1 MDTDTLDNEEET
13 ARLLANASKT
23 GSSEDVS
30 LTKVKHH
37 SMLAII
43 LTLILFPFCIDTLLF
58 PFFPNIATEKGLM
71 ISEIGVV
78 FASFDFARF
87 VTAPI
92 AGSMFNICQPKKQ
105 CAVGA
110 VIAGGACISF
120 GFTIL
125 IKNEDLF
132 FVSCLVIRCVAG
144 IGSAM
149 LNVSGTS
156 LLMKASGYESP
167 TIVAFV
173 ETANMV
179 GFSIGPAIG
188 AFLFQ
193 FVGYGM
199 MFGVLGVCLVIV
211 VPIFC
216 CLVPKIGL
224 FLMFGTWIFIKLSV
238 TSRSTEMTS
247 YYHSAFGSTSST
259 MGLLF
264 TIWSIC
270 SAVGTLCIAKF
281 VNKKKAPYILLVVW
295 AISIPFI
302 LLLGPSPPISY
313 LFGGKRFFLLS
324 ATVYGI
330 ISFIAGFFYILPF
343 SMALQIARLKGYPED
358 SLHTYGLLTGLMN
371 SGLCLG
377 STIGPVLS
385 GVISDY
391 AGFPCVQSVI
401 ALLATLMIIFHGSHL
416 LYLKSTNQ
424 LSALLMENK
433 VDAEIVKTNN
443 EDVVTKRVVEACSER
458 MKSCLNKSIVSTEA
472 QQPPYVDEDNLY

>member
-1 MDTDTLDNEEET
+1 MDTETFDNKEET
-13 ARLLANASKT
+13 ARLLADASEAD
-23 GSSEDVS
+23 SSKDDS
-30 LTKVKHH
+30 PTKVKRH
-37 SMLAII
+37 SMLTII
-43 LTLILFPFCIDTLLF
+43 LTLILFSFCIDTFLF
-58 PFFPNIATEKGLM
+58 PFFPNVATEKGLL
-71 ISEIGVV
+71 ISEIGFV

-92 AGSMFNICQPKKQ
+92 AGSMFTICQPKKQ

-110 VIAGGACISF
+110 LIAGGACISF
-120 GFTIL
+120 GLTNL
-125 IKNEDLF
+125 IKTDSLF
-132 FVSCLVIRCVAG
+132 FVSCLIIRCIAG

-193 FVGYGM
+193 FVGYIL
-199 MFGVLGVCLVIV
+199 MFAILGACLMVA

-216 CLVPKIGL
+216 CVVPKIGL
-224 FLMFGTWIFIKLSV
+224 LLMFGTWIFIKLSE
-238 TSRSTEMTS
+238 TSRSTELTS
-247 YYHSAFGSTSST
+247 YYHSTFGSTSST

-270 SAVGTLCIAKF
+270 SAVGTVCIAKF
-281 VNKKKAPYILLVVW
+281 VSKKKAPYILLAVW
-295 AISIPFI
+295 AISLPLI
-302 LLLGPSPPISY
+302 LLLAPSPPLSY
-313 LFGGKRFFLLS
+313 FFRGKRFFLLS
-324 ATVYGI
+324 ATIYGI

-391 AGFPCVQSVI
+391 AGFPCVESVI

-424 LSALLMENK
+424 LSALLMEDK
-433 VDAEIVKTNN
+433 VDVEMVKDNN
-443 EDVVTKRVVEACSER
+443 EDMVTKQVVEACSER
-458 MKSCLNKSIVSTEA
+458 MKSCLDKSIVSTES
-472 QQPPYVDEDNLY
+472 QQPPYED